1 MGSFTVN
8 LFEALVSIGISRERA
23 QSLCDLFER
32 GIDERYSLHAQ
43 VLATKRDLADLELK
57 LMREMSRSSERI
69 AQTNE
74 RVSQTN
80 ERISQTNER
89 IAQLETRLRVD
100 IAESKSEIIKWMLGS
115 MFALAGLLITVIK
128 L

>member
-8 LFEALVSIGISRERA
+8 MFEALVSIGISRERA

-57 LMREMSRSSERI
+57 LMREMSQSSERI

-74 RVSQTN
+74 RV
-80 ERISQTNER
+80 SQTNER

-100 IAESKSEIIKWMLGS
+100 IAESRSDIIKWMLGS